1 MTTIDPNQRIAAA
14 LRQQMTAL
22 RQRSG
27 TTNAPGAHADA
38 ASARTASEVMAQR
51 MRAIAPSDPDRR
63 RKAVRVLLESEIAR
77 EFGAGL
83 LNDPAFP
90 QMLDAV
96 QEQMQDDTETAAAV
110 LKLGDLLLAGKLP

>member
-1 MTTIDPNQRIAAA
+1 MTTIDPNQRIAAV
-14 LRQQMTAL
+14 LREQVAAL
-22 RQRSG
+22 RQRSS
-27 TTNAPGAHADA
+27 TPNAPGTRADA
-38 ASARTASEVMAQR
+38 ASARPASEVMAQKI
-51 MRAIAPSDPDRR
+51 RAIAPADPDRR

-77 EFGAGL
+77 EFGAAL

-96 QEQMQDDTETAAAV
+96 QQQMQDDAETAAAV